1 MPTNLNCSESR
12 LAGPQSASSHT
23 RIAHGE
29 RLGGHGVGCT
39 THFSALGV
47 HVRPARS
54 IFSNALN
61 LCRSAIASFVRS
73 PWRYCPTRLLCRPAK
88 GHAAAAPPRSVM
100 NWRRLRSGMGSSP
113 EPAVL
118 AYGRLRMPRKLPQVL
133 GVDLNRSESRGRA
146 DDPMGVLLV
155 TRGDAKMDYRRFAR
169 ACERDNPNSRHLPS
183 PCHSRL

>member
-1 MPTNLNCSESR
+1 MSSVFRTFSLPNRGRQVLGADLNCSESR

-88 GHAAAAPPRSVM
+88 GHAAAAPPSSVM
-100 NWRRLRSGMGSSP
+100 NSRRHSVSLVNADPVAPVILR
-113 EPAVL
+113 
-118 AYGRLRMPRKLPQVL
+118 
-133 GVDLNRSESRGRA
+133 
-146 DDPMGVLLV
+146 
-155 TRGDAKMDYRRFAR
+155 RREAR
-169 ACERDNPNSRHLPS
+169 ATGAPS
-183 PCHSRL
+183 AVAGRQ

>member
-1 MPTNLNCSESR
+1 MSSVFRTFSLPNRGRQVLGADLNCSESR

-73 PWRYCPTRLLCRPAK
+73 PWRYCPTRLLCRPTREPAPLAPSK
-88 GHAAAAPPRSVM
+88 GHAAAAPPSSVM
-100 NWRRLRSGMGSSP
+100 NSRRHSVSLVNADPVAPVILR
-113 EPAVL
+113 
-118 AYGRLRMPRKLPQVL
+118 
-133 GVDLNRSESRGRA
+133 
-146 DDPMGVLLV
+146 
-155 TRGDAKMDYRRFAR
+155 RREAR
-169 ACERDNPNSRHLPS
+169 ATGAPS
-183 PCHSRL
+183 AVAGRQ

>member
-1 MPTNLNCSESR
+1 MNSRRFMPDIGVLPPWCRSVYRTLNLPQRGRLALGADLNCSESR

-88 GHAAAAPPRSVM
+88 GHAAAAPPSSVM
-100 NWRRLRSGMGSSP
+100 NSRRHSVSLVNADPVAPVILR
-113 EPAVL
+113 
-118 AYGRLRMPRKLPQVL
+118 
-133 GVDLNRSESRGRA
+133 
-146 DDPMGVLLV
+146 
-155 TRGDAKMDYRRFAR
+155 RREAR
-169 ACERDNPNSRHLPS
+169 ATGAPS
-183 PCHSRL
+183 AVAGRQ